1 MAQTHSWIADPL
13 IAEGLN
19 PTIAALI
26 AQTLI
31 IIAILLL
38 SYVANFVAKRIILTG
53 IARVIATTET
63 RWDDILLEEQVFD
76 RLSHLAPALVIYA
89 CTGIAFPE
97 QADLQ
102 DVLARIAIAYM
113 ILVAAVV
120 VDALLN
126 GLLEIYRT
134 LEISKTRTIKSYV
147 DVAKLVVYLITAI
160 LVLAALLDRSPW
172 AFLSGLGALTAVIML
187 VFKDTIMG
195 FVASVQLIG
204 HNLVKR
210 GDWIEMP
217 SYGADGDVVEIG
229 LNTVKVQNFDKTMS
243 TIPTYALISGTFKN
257 WRSMFDSKGRR
268 IKRAIVIDMH
278 SIKVCSEEL
287 LDRFARVR
295 LIAGLV
301 NEKRAE
307 LETHNA
313 ELDIDPDIKINSR
326 RLTNVGLF
334 REYIKAYLKENE
346 YVIKD
351 TSDKTF
357 LVRQLPP
364 GEHGLPIEIYV
375 FLSDTDWVGYEEK
388 MADIFDHLLS
398 VVHEFELSVFQV
410 PTGADF
416 RSLLSENGEA
426 GTN

>member
-268 IKRAIVIDMH
+268 IKRAIMIDMH

-287 LDRFARVR
+287 LDRFERVR

-301 NEKRAE
+301 KEKRAE

-313 ELDIDPDIKINSR
+313 ELDIDPDIRINSR
-326 RLTNVGLF
+326 GLTNVGLF
-334 REYIKAYLKENE
+334 REYIKAYLNEKE

-351 TSDKTF
+351 SDKTF

-364 GEHGLPIEIYV
+364 GEHGLPMEIYV
-375 FLSDTDWVGYEEK
+375 FLDDTDWVGYEEK

-398 VVHEFELSVFQV
+398 VIHEFELSVFQI

-416 RSLLSENGEA
+416 RSLLSQNGEP
-426 GTN
+426 GTI

>member
-1 MAQTHSWIADPL
+1 
-13 IAEGLN
+13 
-19 PTIAALI
+19 
-26 AQTLI
+26 
-31 IIAILLL
+31 
-38 SYVANFVAKRIILTG
+38 
-53 IARVIATTET
+53 
-63 RWDDILLEEQVFD
+63 
-76 RLSHLAPALVIYA
+76 
-89 CTGIAFPE
+89 
-97 QADLQ
+97 
-102 DVLARIAIAYM
+102 
-113 ILVAAVV
+113 
-120 VDALLN
+120 
-126 GLLEIYRT
+126 
-134 LEISKTRTIKSYV
+134 
-147 DVAKLVVYLITAI
+147 
-160 LVLAALLDRSPW
+160 
-172 AFLSGLGALTAVIML
+172 
-187 VFKDTIMG
+187 
-195 FVASVQLIG
+195 
-204 HNLVKR
+204 
-210 GDWIEMP
+210 
-217 SYGADGDVVEIG
+217 VVEIG

>member
-172 AFLSGLGALTAVIML
+172 AFLSGLGAMTAVIML

-268 IKRAIVIDMH
+268 IKRAIMIDMH

-287 LDRFARVR
+287 LDRFERVR

-301 NEKRAE
+301 KEKRAE

-313 ELDIDPDIKINSR
+313 ELDIDPDIRINSR
-326 RLTNVGLF
+326 GLTNVGLF
-334 REYIKAYLKENE
+334 REYIKAYLNEKE

-351 TSDKTF
+351 SDKTF

-364 GEHGLPIEIYV
+364 GEHGLPMEIYV
-375 FLSDTDWVGYEEK
+375 FLDDTDWVGYEEK

-398 VVHEFELSVFQV
+398 VIHEFELSVFQI

-416 RSLLSENGEA
+416 RSLLSQNGEP
-426 GTN
+426 GTI

>member
-1 MAQTHSWIADPL
+1 VAQTHSWIADPL

-268 IKRAIVIDMH
+268 IKRAIMIDMH

-287 LDRFARVR
+287 LDRFERVR

-301 NEKRAE
+301 KEKRAE

-313 ELDIDPDIKINSR
+313 ELDIDPDIRINSR
-326 RLTNVGLF
+326 GLTNVGLF
-334 REYIKAYLKENE
+334 REYIKAYLNEKE

-351 TSDKTF
+351 SDKTF

-364 GEHGLPIEIYV
+364 GEHGLPMEIYV
-375 FLSDTDWVGYEEK
+375 FLDDTDWVGYEEK

-398 VVHEFELSVFQV
+398 VIHEFELSVFQI

-416 RSLLSENGEA
+416 RSLLSQNGEP
-426 GTN
+426 GTI

>member
-257 WRSMFDSKGRR
+257 WLSMFDSKGRR
-268 IKRAIVIDMH
+268 IKRAIMIDMH

-287 LDRFARVR
+287 LDRFERVR

-301 NEKRAE
+301 KEKRAE

-313 ELDIDPDIKINSR
+313 ELDIDPDIRINSR
-326 RLTNVGLF
+326 GLTNVGLF
-334 REYIKAYLKENE
+334 REYIKAYLNEKE

-351 TSDKTF
+351 SDKTF

-364 GEHGLPIEIYV
+364 GEHGLPMEIYV
-375 FLSDTDWVGYEEK
+375 FLDDTDWVGYEEK

-398 VVHEFELSVFQV
+398 VIHEFELSVFQI

-416 RSLLSENGEA
+416 RSLLSQNGEP
-426 GTN
+426 GTI